1 MLPFMTDC
9 LSWKKVSA
17 ATIKQISQ
25 SKVKQK
31 SAIIINMVFDYFS
44 FSNVTILMIF
54 LVLHYN

>member
-1 MLPFMTDC
+1 MTDC